1 MMTRILTIVSV
12 CAAMAFAAKSFDR
25 PESAVPTPAEESGI
39 SNNSR
44 ELAPRDKENWQK
56 MREERKKAREQILLD
71 LRNKSAIE
79 KEPKH
84 FEAEK
89 NRDKKSRFEDDS
101 PKNLNHGKK
110 PAMEHPKMHEP
121 NPPHHKHD
129 WEHKGPLHK

>member
-12 CAAMAFAAKSFDR
+12 CAAMGFAAESFER
-25 PESAVPTPAEESGI
+25 PESAVPTPAEELGI

-71 LRNKSAIE
+71 LRNKSAID
-79 KEPKH
+79 KEPKLI
-84 FEAEK
+84 EKEK

>member
-12 CAAMAFAAKSFDR
+12 CAAMAFAAESFER
-25 PESAVPTPAEESGI
+25 PESAVPTPAEELGI

-71 LRNKSAIE
+71 LRNKSAID
-79 KEPKH
+79 KEPKLI
-84 FEAEK
+84 EKEK